1 MSEDILYIGSVFIFL
16 GGAVVVTALS
26 WLAVE
31 GAYWLC
37 CKIRGRD
44 Y

>member
-1 MSEDILYIGSVFIFL
+1 MSDDLAYVISVFIFL

-31 GAYWLC
+31 GAYWIY